1 MIRKKNNE
9 TVQFQEPFGKTAAS
23 LYLGLGVIRLIRKLQ
38 IHYLSGSYLFMEKQ
52 PASTQCVIPIHKP
65 SWKELSFF
73 FASGI
78 LVSIPFATFFEGLYP
93 STLLSVAGLVIILA
107 PFIEELAKVFPL
119 FYRHGET
126 ERSIV
131 NIGLLIGLGFGVAEF
146 FEYVFLA
153 HVPFIARV
161 PGLIF
166 HTSSAS
172 ITAYGIA
179 KKNPLPYYL
188 ISVSLH
194 ITNNFFAL
202 ISNNFI
208 GVAAELAVLVI
219 VYLLAWQLYHKSS
232 KEKIV
237 V

>member
-1 MIRKKNNE
+1 
-9 TVQFQEPFGKTAAS
+9 
-23 LYLGLGVIRLIRKLQ
+23 
-38 IHYLSGSYLFMEKQ
+38 MENQ
-52 PASTQCVIPIHKP
+52 PACPSCVIPLHKP
-65 SWKELSFF
+65 SWKELIFF

-93 STLLSVAGLVIILA
+93 TTLFSVSVLIIILA

-131 NIGLLIGLGFGVAEF
+131 TIGLLIGLGFGIAEF
-146 FEYVFLA
+146 FEYVFILG
-153 HVPFIARV
+153 VPFIARV
-161 PGLIF
+161 PGVIF

-188 ISVSLH
+188 IAVSLH
-194 ITNNFFAL
+194 VTNNFFAL
-202 ISNNFI
+202 ISNNYI
-208 GVAAELAVLVI
+208 GVAAELAVLI
-219 VYLLAWQLYHKSS
+219 TVYLIAWQLYHKSS